1 MSDQVVL
8 TAETAP
14 DAVDD
19 TPPSAK
25 LVLTVLAHEGSLTQS
40 RLAEETMLPARTV
53 RYALKQLEEHDLVD
67 SQISF
72 ADARQH
78 IYSLNGDRFADPSA
92 REPRS

>member
-14 DAVDD
+14 DAVDE

-53 RYALKQLEEHDLVD
+53 RYALQQLEEHDLVD

-78 IYSLNGDRFADPSA
+78 VYSLNDDLFPKADA
-92 REPRS
+92 RD

>member
-1 MSDQVVL
+1 MSEQVVL
-8 TAETAP
+8 TSNTAP

-19 TPPSAK
+19 VPPSAK

-72 ADARQH
+72 ADARQRV
-78 IYSLNGDRFADPSA
+78 YSINGDRFAESNA
-92 REPRS
+92 R

>member
-1 MSDQVVL
+1 MSDQFAL
-8 TAETAP
+8 SSTTAP

-19 TPPSAK
+19 VPPSAK

-40 RLAEETMLPARTV
+40 ELATETMLPVRTV
-53 RYALKQLEEHDLVD
+53 RYALKQLEERDLVD

-78 IYSLNGDRFADPSA
+78 VYSLNEALFVKSDA
-92 REPRS
+92 REPQS

>member
-14 DAVDD
+14 DVVDE

-78 IYSLNGDRFADPSA
+78 VYSLNGNRFADPSA
-92 REPRS
+92 REPSS

>member
-14 DAVDD
+14 DAVDE

-53 RYALKQLEEHDLVD
+53 RYALQQLEEHNLVD

-78 IYSLNGDRFADPSA
+78 VYSLNDDLFPKADA
-92 REPRS
+92 RD

>member
-14 DAVDD
+14 DAVHE

-53 RYALKQLEEHDLVD
+53 RYALTQLEEHDLVD

-78 IYSLNGDRFADPSA
+78 VYSLNDDRFATSGA
-92 REPRS
+92 RDSRP

>member
-14 DAVDD
+14 
-19 TPPSAK
+19 TPSTRPPPSAK

-53 RYALKQLEEHDLVD
+53 RYALQQLEEHDLVD

-78 IYSLNGDRFADPSA
+78 VYSLNDDLFPKADA
-92 REPRS
+92 